1 MKHVSN
7 PHAKEFLDKAP
18 RSPKTTDDQSLKAQ
32 PIQTS
37 SKKHV
42 AKAPKQTLQKPLAQN
57 SNELSLET
65 YDNVTTKSFETISS
79 LGSKPQP
86 SQTIG
91 TPRTKVRSSSK
102 KDNSFSSNQT
112 ETIVPPKPVLSE
124 EKKASEAQ
132 TKTKPESP
140 TEQSLDESSE
150 TLKPLGD
157 KIKAHKVKKIL
168 EKYQSE
174 ESLQSDSVQFK
185 GQPKKVAQAMENS
198 PVDAVDNSTVHAVM
212 DSAVQ
217 SEENSA
223 IEAKGNST
231 GQSVENLTLQA
242 LGNSTVQSVE
252 NTAVQ
257 EKENSTV
264 QSVENSAVQEKENAT
279 VQSVD
284 NSAVQAKENSTVQ
297 SVENTAVQEKENS
310 TEQSAE
316 NSAVQ
321 VKGNSTVVLKD
332 NSTVQPKSETI
343 SAHYKAKLTKGD
355 NFVLQTD
362 KPVTNSSKDLSTN
375 VNKDSVQ
382 PLPEQYIKN
391 VNIDLRQSSTGF
403 FSSIRNSLKGM
414 FRK

>member
-1 MKHVSN
+1 LKHVSN

-168 EKYQSE
+168 EK
-174 ESLQSDSVQFK
+174 F
-185 GQPKKVAQAMENS
+185 
-198 PVDAVDNSTVHAVM
+198 
-212 DSAVQ
+212 
-217 SEENSA
+217 
-223 IEAKGNST
+223 
-231 GQSVENLTLQA
+231 
-242 LGNSTVQSVE
+242 
-252 NTAVQ
+252 
-257 EKENSTV
+257 
-264 QSVENSAVQEKENAT
+264 
-279 VQSVD
+279 
-284 NSAVQAKENSTVQ
+284 
-297 SVENTAVQEKENS
+297 
-310 TEQSAE
+310 
-316 NSAVQ
+316 
-321 VKGNSTVVLKD
+321 
-332 NSTVQPKSETI
+332 
-343 SAHYKAKLTKGD
+343 TK
-355 NFVLQTD
+355 
-362 KPVTNSSKDLSTN
+362 
-375 VNKDSVQ
+375 
-382 PLPEQYIKN
+382 
-391 VNIDLRQSSTGF
+391 
-403 FSSIRNSLKGM
+403 
-414 FRK
+414 